1 MKASTVRPIQTKQA
15 GANIGDIMKSTNPV
29 FTGIQTT
36 VFETMS
42 RLAMAHG
49 AVNLGQGFP
58 DVDGPEDIRETAA
71 KALMDGPNQYPPML
85 GLPELRQA
93 VADAN
98 KRFYG
103 LEIDPQTEV
112 LVTSGATE
120 ALSDAVMSLVSPG
133 DEVVLIE
140 PLYDCYL
147 PLVERAGG
155 IAVRV
160 RVTPPHWHLDE
171 AALKAAFSDKTKAVL
186 INNPMNPTAKVFSD
200 AELGLIADLC
210 KQHDAYAICDEVYE
224 HLVFDGHKHQPLMTF
239 DGMRERTIR
248 IGSAGKTF
256 SLTGWKVGYITGPAS
271 MLDPIAKA
279 HQWTTFTTPPNLQK
293 AVAYGIGKDDSYY
306 QGLADDLSA
315 KRDRMAKGLSALG
328 FEVLPCAATYF
339 LTCGIAGTGLGDN
352 DVEACE
358 ILVKDAGVAA
368 VPVSAFYGSDA
379 PTGFIRFCFCKQDA
393 VIDEALERLSRFLTA
408 AHAES
413 A

>member
-1 MKASTVRPIQTKQA
+1 MKP
-15 GANIGDIMKSTNPV
+15 TNPV

-49 AVNLGQGFP
+49 AINLGQGFP
-58 DVDGPEDIRETAA
+58 DVDGPEDIREIAA
-71 KALMDGPNQYPPML
+71 QALIDGPNQYPPML

-98 KRFYG
+98 DRFYG
-103 LEIDPQTEV
+103 LKIDPQSEV

-120 ALSDAVMSLVSPG
+120 ALSDCIMSLVSPG

-155 IAVRV
+155 VPVRV
-160 RVTPPHWHLDE
+160 RVTPPHWHLDDD
-171 AALKAAFSDKTKAVL
+171 ALTAAFSNKTKAVL

-200 AELGLIADLC
+200 AELGRIADLC
-210 KQHDAYAICDEVYE
+210 RQYDAYAICDEVYE
-224 HLVFDGHKHQPLMTF
+224 HLVFDGRKHRPLMTF
-239 DGMRERTIR
+239 DGMRERTVR

-256 SLTGWKVGYITGPAS
+256 SLTGWKVGYITGPAAL
-271 MLDPIAKA
+271 LDPIAKA

-293 AVAYGIGKDDSYY
+293 AVAYGIAKDDSYY
-306 QGLADDLSA
+306 DGLAGDLSN
-315 KRDRMAKGLSALG
+315 KRDRMAKGLQALG
-328 FEVLPCAATYF
+328 FDVLPCAATYF
-339 LTCGIAGTGLGDN
+339 LTCGFSGLGLGVS

-358 ILVKDAGVAA
+358 TLVKHAGVAA

-379 PTGFIRFCFCKQDA
+379 PTGFIRFCFCKQDV
-393 VIDEALERLSRFLTA
+393 VIDEALERLDRFLTA
-408 AHAES
+408 ARAES

>member
-1 MKASTVRPIQTKQA
+1 MKP
-15 GANIGDIMKSTNPV
+15 TNTV
-29 FTGIQTT
+29 FTGIETT

-58 DVDGPEDIRETAA
+58 DVDGPQDIRETAA
-71 KALMDGPNQYPPML
+71 KALIEGPNQYPPML
-85 GLPELRQA
+85 GLPELRKA

-98 KRFYG
+98 ERFYG
-103 LEIDPQTEV
+103 LKVDPQTEV
-112 LVTSGATE
+112 LITSGATE
-120 ALSDAVMSLVSPG
+120 ALSDCIMALVAPG

-171 AALKAAFSDKTKAVL
+171 SALRAAFSEKTKAVL

-200 AELGLIADLC
+200 AELSCLAELC
-210 KQHDAYAICDEVYE
+210 QTYDAYAICDEVYE
-224 HLVFDGHKHQPLMTF
+224 HLLFDGRKHTPLMAL
-239 DGMRERTIR
+239 DGMRERTVR

-256 SLTGWKVGYITGPAS
+256 SLTGWKVGYITGPS
-271 MLDPIAKA
+271 HMLDPIAKA
-279 HQWTTFTTPPNLQK
+279 HQWTTFTTPPHLQK
-293 AVAYGIGKDDSYY
+293 AVAFGLGKDDSYY
-306 QGLADDLSA
+306 DGLSNELSG
-315 KRDRMAKGLSALG
+315 KRDRMAKGLAALG

-339 LTCGIAGTGLGDN
+339 LTCGYDGLGLGDN
-352 DVEACE
+352 DVSVCE
-358 ILVKDAGVAA
+358 TLVKHAGVAA
-368 VPVSAFYGSDA
+368 VPVSAFYGSGA

-393 VIDEALERLSRFLTA
+393 VIDEALARLSSFLTA
-408 AHAES
+408 AQAES

>member
-1 MKASTVRPIQTKQA
+1 MKP
-15 GANIGDIMKSTNPV
+15 TNPV

-49 AVNLGQGFP
+49 AINLGQGFP
-58 DVDGPEDIRETAA
+58 DVDGPLDIRETAA
-71 KALMDGPNQYPPML
+71 TALIEGPNQYPPML
-85 GLPELRQA
+85 GIPELRQA

-98 KRFYG
+98 ERFYG
-103 LEIDPQTEV
+103 LKVDPNTEV

-120 ALSDAVMSLVSPG
+120 ALSDCIMSLVSPG

-160 RVTPPHWHLDE
+160 RVEPPHWNLDE
-171 AALKAAFSDKTKAVL
+171 AALSAAFSDRTKAVL

-200 AELGLIADLC
+200 AELGRIARLC
-210 KQHDAYAICDEVYE
+210 RQYNAFAICDEVYE
-224 HLVFDGHKHQPLMTF
+224 HLVFDGRKHRPLMTF
-239 DGMRERTIR
+239 DGMRDRTVR

-256 SLTGWKVGYITGPAS
+256 SLTGWKVGYVTGPAAL
-271 MLDPIAKA
+271 LDPIAKA

-293 AVAYGIGKDDSYY
+293 AVAYGIAKDDSYY
-306 QGLADDLSA
+306 DGLANDLSA
-315 KRDRMAKGLSALG
+315 KRDRMAKGLQALG

-339 LTCGIAGTGLGDN
+339 LTCGFAGLGLGSS

-358 ILVKDAGVAA
+358 TLVKHAGVAA

-379 PTGFIRFCFCKQDA
+379 PAGYVRFCFCKQDA
-393 VIDEALERLSRFLTA
+393 VIDAALDRLSSFLTA
-408 AHAES
+408 GRSES